1 MSAFLLD
8 KLERQYRLAM
18 EDYDYTQNIFR
29 ESSTEQLVSN
39 FTGLESVKS
48 QLRIYFIG
56 WIKTDLTGQWSFH
69 L

>member
-1 MSAFLLD
+1 MAPM
-8 KLERQYRLAM
+8 LA
-18 EDYDYTQNIFR
+18 ENTLFR